1 MNRESRIV
9 NPPSAPNIPPVK
21 IVAVQA
27 RVQYR
32 LWQVLSAVVSR
43 MPLWAAYGI
52 ATAVGFVAFYCWPAG
67 RRAMTRNYRRV
78 LTGAS
83 PRDVRRVA
91 RASLTNYFRY
101 LADFMRFPSQ
111 SPEALRLAVEGDEA
125 FAALDSALARGK
137 GAVVVCMHFGNW
149 DLGAGA
155 AAARGYALT
164 AVAETFR
171 HKRLDAMVV
180 GSRQRLGMEIVK
192 MERAAPSLIKTLRR
206 NGVIALLID
215 RPVPGEGVKVR
226 FFGEEVEV
234 PSGPARLALRT
245 GASVVPTAFVR
256 LDPNRPEVRTL
267 ADFSIDYQPTG
278 ETETD
283 VRNLT
288 QAIMDVHED
297 YIRRY
302 PDQWYMFREMWPAR
316 RQTAVPA

>member
-1 MNRESRIV
+1 M
-9 NPPSAPNIPPVK
+9 
-21 IVAVQA
+21 QA

-32 LWQVLSAVVSR
+32 LWQFLTAVVSR

-52 ATAVGFVAFYCWPAG
+52 ATAVGFVAFYCWPGG

-78 LTGAS
+78 LAGAS
-83 PRDVRRVA
+83 NRQVRTVA

-111 SPEALRLAVEGDEA
+111 SPDALRLAVDGDDA
-125 FAALDSALARGK
+125 FAALDAALARGR
-137 GAVVVCMHFGNW
+137 GAVVICMHFGNW
-149 DLGAGA
+149 DLGAAA

-164 AVAETFR
+164 AVVETFR
-171 HKRLDAMVV
+171 DRRLDAMVV
-180 GSRQRLGMEIVK
+180 GSRRRLGMEVVK
-192 MERAAPSLIKTLRR
+192 MEKAGPSLIKALRR
-206 NGVIALLID
+206 NGLVALLID

-256 LDPNRPEVRTL
+256 LDPNRPHVRTL
-267 ADFSIDYQPTG
+267 ADFSIDYEPTG
-278 ETETD
+278 DTETD

-288 QAIMDVHED
+288 QAIMDVHEG

-302 PDQWYMFREMWPAR
+302 PDQWYMFREMWPAPKR
-316 RQTAVPA
+316 TAVPA